1 MAFDAFIKFDG
12 IEGESTDGKHSGW
25 IELTSCDMEINQ
37 TISTTASSAG
47 GASAERAEFSDL
59 TFTKLL
65 DKSSPK
71 LALACADGTHFN
83 TVAIELCR
91 SGTEKIK
98 FMEIKLANSFISS
111 LSFSAGGDFPSETVT
126 LNYGKIEWKY
136 TQQNRRGGIASGN
149 VAAGW
154 DLQRNCKV

>member
-1 MAFDAFIKFDG
+1 MAFDGFIKLDG
-12 IEGESTDGKHSGW
+12 IEGESSDSKHSGW
-25 IELTSCDMEINQ
+25 IEMTNCDMEIHQ

-47 GASAERAEFSDL
+47 GAGAERADFSDL
-59 TFTKLL
+59 SFTKLL

-83 TVAIELCR
+83 TIAIELCR
-91 SGTEKIK
+91 SGAEKIK
-98 FMEIKLANSFISS
+98 FMEIKLTNSFISS
-111 LSFSAGGDFPSETVT
+111 LALSAGGDFPSETVT

-136 TQQNRRGGIASGN
+136 TQQNRRGGIAAGN

>member
-1 MAFDAFIKFDG
+1 MAFDAFIKLDG
-12 IEGESTDGKHSGW
+12 IEGESSDSKHNGW
-25 IELTSCDMEINQ
+25 IEMTNCDMEIHQ

-47 GASAERAEFSDL
+47 GAGAERADFSDL
-59 TFTKLL
+59 SFTKLL

-83 TVAIELCR
+83 TIAIELCR
-91 SGTEKIK
+91 SGAEKIK
-98 FMEIKLANSFISS
+98 FMEIKLTNSFISS
-111 LSFSAGGDFPSETVT
+111 LALSAGGDFPSETVT

-136 TQQNRRGGIASGN
+136 TRQNRRGGIAAGN

>member
-1 MAFDAFIKFDG
+1 MAFDAYIKFDG
-12 IEGESTDGKHSGW
+12 IEGESSDSKHIGW
-25 IELTSCDMEINQ
+25 IEITSCDMEINQ

-47 GASAERAEFSDL
+47 GAGAERADFSDL
-59 TFTKLL
+59 SFTKLL
-65 DKSSPK
+65 DKSSPM
-71 LALACADGTHFN
+71 LAVACADGTHFN
-83 TVAIELCR
+83 TATIELCR

-98 FMEIKLANSFISS
+98 FMEIKLTNSFISS
-111 LSFSAGGDFPSETVT
+111 LALSADGDFPSETVT

-136 TQQNRRGGIASGN
+136 TQQNRRGGIAAGN